1 MGLFQ
6 PPRRYGRIYRRQRP
20 VKSNRGR
27 SGSLEGTAVRKFAAV
42 IFDVDDTLFDR
53 EAAQLLVLD
62 IIIERYP
69 ELFGKHD
76 KQKIAEAFLESD
88 RLVTRDFQDGKPS
101 SGLRRSRSIHFLQLL
116 GLSDEYADKLT
127 DFYVHNLPGVRATME
142 GADELIS
149 RLSGQYRIGI
159 ISNGLP
165 DVQYRKLESIGIR
178 QHCHCVVL
186 SEELGIRKPDAG
198 IFLHTASL
206 LGVPPAA
213 CLYVGNSYRDD
224 VIGAANAG
232 MSACWFNRKAVSPPE
247 NTDFVPSLVI
257 TRLRELPA
265 LLAGHVNRQ
274 AGAHT

>member
-53 EAAQLLVLD
+53 EVAQLLVLD
-62 IIIERYP
+62 TIIERYP

-76 KQKIAEAFLESD
+76 QQKIAEAFLESD
-88 RLVTRDFQDGKPS
+88 RLVTRDFENGAPAA
-101 SGLRRSRSIHFLQLL
+101 GLRRTRSDRFLRLL
-116 GLSDEYADKLT
+116 GLPDEYADELT
-127 DFYVHNLPGVRATME
+127 GMYIREYPMMRAAMV
-142 GADELIS
+142 GAAEVIASLAMN
-149 RLSGQYRIGI
+149 YRIGI
-159 ISNGLP
+159 ITNGLP

-232 MSACWFNRKAVSPPE
+232 MSACWFNRKAAVPPE
-247 NTDFVPSLVI
+247 NTDIVPSLVI
-257 TRLRELPA
+257 TRLRELPP
-265 LLAGHVNRQ
+265 LLADHVNRQ